1 MSSRNINLTTPLN
14 AWIDHEVE
22 TGRHQ
27 NASEVV
33 RAALQDYRR
42 KREAQDALEL
52 YFDSILDRA
61 DADVATGRYIDVT
74 SREQAEVLKD
84 RINSEV
90 TARRKARKSA

>member
-1 MSSRNINLTTPLN
+1 LSSRNINLTTPLN

-27 NASEVV
+27 NA
-33 RAALQDYRR
+33 ALHDYRR

-61 DADVATGRYIDVT
+61 DADAATGHYTDVT
-74 SREQAEVLKD
+74 GREQAEALKD

-90 TARRKARKSA
+90 TARRKARRSA

>member
-33 RAALQDYRR
+33 RAALHDYRR

-52 YFDSILDRA
+52 YFDSIIDRA
-61 DADVATGRYIDVT
+61 DADAASGHYTDVT
-74 SREQAEVLKD
+74 GREQAEALKD
-84 RINSEV
+84 RVNSEV
-90 TARRKARKSA
+90 TARRKARRSA